1 VEIGHLLGVSAMRE
15 SSGAKL
21 GASMLAV
28 LTVGLTACSSGADDR
43 TSASGAKTSASDA
56 TSSSTPATTT
66 GLERFLLVRG
76 EEPGY
81 QPSGSVT
88 TISDVTEYAA
98 GDELTQTDVPRLR
111 EEGFDR
117 LLYRP
122 LEGTDRV
129 GITSLVLFSSAAGA
143 QRDSATDRR
152 NLVRNFRGWTVKR
165 FDVPGVS
172 SAFGWTAT
180 RPGNRVGN
188 VRWVEGRC
196 VITIGNAM
204 HNARASSFVGPLA
217 AGAQAMHRRIAGQC
231 P

>member
-1 VEIGHLLGVSAMRE
+1 MWDSA
-15 SSGAKL
+15 GPKL
-21 GASMLAV
+21 AISMLAM
-28 LTVGLTACSSGADDR
+28 LAVGLTACSSGADHR
-43 TSASGAKTSASDA
+43 TSASDA

-66 GLERFLLVRG
+66 GLERFLLARG
-76 EEPGY
+76 EERGY

-88 TISDVTEYAA
+88 TISDVIEYAA
-98 GDELTQTDVPRLR
+98 GDELTQADVPRLR

-165 FDVPGVS
+165 FDIPGVPG
-172 SAFGWTAT
+172 AFGWTAT
-180 RPGNRVGN
+180 KPGDSVGN

-204 HNARASSFVGPLA
+204 HNARASSFVGPLT
-217 AGAQAMHRRIAGQC
+217 AGAQAVHRRVAGQC